1 MTDQLTVTY
10 GIEYPKEDGT
20 ELVRFTEDMVARWD
34 SRGEAEMAASWL
46 EPAHSLPMKV
56 VEVLEGSVLQ

>member
-1 MTDQLTVTY
+1 MSY
-10 GIEYPKEDGT
+10 SIEYPVADGVQ
-20 ELVRFTEDMVARWD
+20 LVRFTEDMVARWD

-56 VEVLEGSVLQ
+56 VEVFEGSVLQ